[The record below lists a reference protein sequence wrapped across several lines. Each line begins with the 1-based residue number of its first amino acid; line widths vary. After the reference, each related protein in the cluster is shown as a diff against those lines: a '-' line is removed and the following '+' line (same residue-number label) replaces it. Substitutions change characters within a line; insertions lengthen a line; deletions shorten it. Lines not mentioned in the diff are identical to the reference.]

1 MGFLLLLSVLMV
13 NPFTNTSSHDP
24 QLTSQK
30 IGVAWLLGARF
41 DVAVNELASGNFAR
55 PSDPS
60 AAQSIISK
68 YDHGEL

>member
-13 NPFTNTSSHDP
+13 KSFNKTSSHHS
-24 QLTSQK
+24 QLTPHQ